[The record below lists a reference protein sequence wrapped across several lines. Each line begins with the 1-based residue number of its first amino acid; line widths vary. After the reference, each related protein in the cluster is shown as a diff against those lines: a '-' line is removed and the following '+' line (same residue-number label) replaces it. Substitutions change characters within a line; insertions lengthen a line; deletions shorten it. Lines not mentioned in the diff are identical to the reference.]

1 MLNLNLASVQV
12 HGDHM
17 VGSSGGEQIRHKSDS
32 DDDGHHYDG
41 DASRGG
47 GYDND
52 GGVGAGGDP
61 NDYGG
66 CDTDDHTWP

>member
-32 DDDGHHYDG
+32 DDDGHHFDG
-41 DASRGG
+41 DDSNDDVS
-47 GYDND
+47 DND
-52 GGVGAGGDP
+52 GGVGAGGDC

-66 CDTDDHTWP
+66 GDNGDHTWP